1 MDDGDKPEGRG
12 YVDQDGERPKLAKV
26 MDNARLAAQRRIRL
40 RPSGIGGLAGP
51 GDGVGLTSARH
62 PGVEPTPEEE
72 RDGTDSGAF
81 SEASLEQVEVDSKG
95 HHELRQEKRVSKV
108 FTLHDW
114 PRGTRWRKWGI
125 LHDQIWFYDTPP
137 DEPWAYGFNNV
148 PGEPR
153 LMPDGHWWRLDGGA
167 WLRLY
172 MDRKMLWLGRLKF
185 RIHRF
190 YSGDDDS
197 APHDHPWAFVT
208 FPLSDYYET
217 VSLRY
222 KDGKRGF
229 TEYRTVRCVSRWR
242 FHYRPALYRHFVL
255 EPERPFTTLVVT
267 WSRGPD
273 RVWGFWPQPDRF
285 VPYDEWTKYV

>member
-51 GDGVGLTSARH
+51 GDGIGLMSARH
-62 PGVEPTPEEE
+62 PGPIVPVEDEELE
-72 RDGTDSGAF
+72 IDSGAL
-81 SEASLEQVEVDSKG
+81 SESSLEQMEIDIK
-95 HHELRQEKRVSKV
+95 EKRVSKV

-114 PRGTRWRKWGI
+114 PRGTRRRKFGI
-125 LHDQIWFYDTPP
+125 LHDQIWFYDTPESGTTFEGHIFP
-137 DEPWAYGFNNV
+137 NDELPPTRAIA
-148 PGEPR
+148 
-153 LMPDGHWWRLDGGA
+153 PDGKEMWWRRSEGE

-242 FHYRPALYRHFVL
+242 FHYRPALFRHFVL

-285 VPYDEWTKYV
+285 VPYDEWTNYV